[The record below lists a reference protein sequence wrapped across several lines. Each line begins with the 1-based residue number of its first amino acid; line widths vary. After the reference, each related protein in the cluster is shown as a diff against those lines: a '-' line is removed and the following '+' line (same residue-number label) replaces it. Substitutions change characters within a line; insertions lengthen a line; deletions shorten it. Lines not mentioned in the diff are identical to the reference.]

1 MKLKGGSVMKQER
14 KVWMSG
20 LSSEMIWELR
30 VEVTADASEPKW
42 SSGVTMG
49 DQVMSISKGVVRL
62 TAE

>member
-1 MKLKGGSVMKQER
+1 MNLNDGSVMKHER

-30 VEVTADASEPKW
+30 VEVAADASEAKW
-42 SSGVTMG
+42 SSRVTMG

>member
-1 MKLKGGSVMKQER
+1 MKQER
-14 KVWMSG
+14 RVWMSG

-30 VEVTADASEPKW
+30 VEVAADASEAKW
-42 SSGVTMG
+42 SSRVTMG